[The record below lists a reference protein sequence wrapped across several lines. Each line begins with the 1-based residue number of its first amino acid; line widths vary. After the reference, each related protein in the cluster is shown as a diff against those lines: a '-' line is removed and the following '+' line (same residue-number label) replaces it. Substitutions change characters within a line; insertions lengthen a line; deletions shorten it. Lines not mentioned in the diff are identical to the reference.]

1 MMKNDDIIGQRIT
14 GIRNLTPAE
23 LEKEGWENNP
33 HHGPATGLEL
43 ENGVFLYPSQ
53 DPEGNDSGTF
63 FYSLGKHLHVIGEVD
78 A

>member
-1 MMKNDDIIGQRIT
+1 MDDDDIIGQRIT

-23 LEKEGWENNP
+23 LKKENWKNNP

-53 DPEGNDSGTF
+53 DTEGNGSGVF
-63 FYSLGKHLHVIGEVD
+63 FYTQDKQTYMIGEVD